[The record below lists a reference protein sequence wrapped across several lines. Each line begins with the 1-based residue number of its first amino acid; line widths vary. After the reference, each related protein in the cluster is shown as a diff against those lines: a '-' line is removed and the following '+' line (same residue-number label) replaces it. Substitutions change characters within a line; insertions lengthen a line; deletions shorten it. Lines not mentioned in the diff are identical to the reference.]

1 MSYSMFKVFTEPKS
15 PVRTIGLATIIF
27 IHSCWLS
34 YHAYQNSHVVIFI
47 APNGSDE
54 TVSSPN

>member
-1 MSYSMFKVFTEPKS
+1 MFKVFTEPKS

-34 YHAYQNSHVVIFI
+34 YHAYQNSHVVIVI